1 MPRRGQLDAGLD
13 IRTNVVDGHVFP
25 VCTTLQY
32 LCAKRFTVFY
42 YIVRMGNALTRNILS
57 LSADRLHAACDRSVS
72 ADETTPPSPPLVTVE
87 SSSPCLPIV
96 ILPRQDPR
104 AQVPCRRPSDRPPLS
119 PNNNARI
126 ASPVEHHT
134 AEHAILLLS
143 FSLCTSLP
151 RSLRNPALFLLSF
164 LPSHG
169 QGPFHFPF
177 PT

>member
-119 PNNNARI
+119 PNNNM
-126 ASPVEHHT
+126 HT
-134 AEHAILLLS
+134 ALLVKPHGPPPNMLSHYTLSSFVCFCLLLY
-143 FSLCTSLP
+143 L
-151 RSLRNPALFLLSF
+151 RSPALSLFFFSA
-164 LPSHG
+164 
-169 QGPFHFPF
+169 
-177 PT
+177 